1 MNGHLLVPIEPMPV
15 PRMRMTMRGGSA
27 RAYPHPRYSAW
38 LKECGSWFER
48 SYDGETTD
56 QLLQVDLMMFMEKPR
71 TGKLPSPKGDIDNMA
86 KGPLD
91 AANGKLWVDDSQ
103 IVELSCSKEYVP
115 HGTPGYF
122 VISWAE
128 A

>member
-1 MNGHLLVPIEPMPV
+1 
-15 PRMRMTMRGGSA
+15 MTMRSGSP

-38 LKECGSWFER
+38 LKECGSWFDR
-48 SYDGETTD
+48 VHDGEPLTG
-56 QLLQVDLMMFMEKPR
+56 LLLVELMTFFEKPR
-71 TGKLPSPKGDIDNMA
+71 TGKLETPKGDIDNIC

-91 AANGKLWVDDSQ
+91 AANGRLWLDDSQ
-103 IVELSCSKEYVP
+103 IVELSASKCYVP

-122 VISWAE
+122 IISWAE

>member
-1 MNGHLLVPIEPMPV
+1 
-15 PRMRMTMRGGSA
+15 
-27 RAYPHPRYSAW
+27 
-38 LKECGSWFER
+38 
-48 SYDGETTD
+48 
-56 QLLQVDLMMFMEKPR
+56 MMFMEKPR

-115 HGTPGYF
+115 YGTPGYF

>member
-1 MNGHLLVPIEPMPV
+1 
-15 PRMRMTMRGGSA
+15 
-27 RAYPHPRYSAW
+27 
-38 LKECGSWFER
+38 
-48 SYDGETTD
+48 
-56 QLLQVDLMMFMEKPR
+56 MMFMEKPR
-71 TGKLPSPKGDIDNMA
+71 TGKLLTPRGDLDNLV

-91 AANGKLWVDDSQ
+91 AATGRLWVDDDQ

-115 HGTPGYF
+115 YGTPGNF